1 MAAVAAM
8 RAAQRKKEQ
17 VRQEAEANKREREK
31 ARAHDHHGTSGS
43 LDAEGF
49 VNELMEDTTKL
60 DLNEG
65 ESAGARAHLVHVGAV
80 RRVDESELQREKEGG
95 GGGGGGAG
103 GGGRGRG

>member
-1 MAAVAAM
+1 MAAAAGM

-65 ESAGARAHLVHVGAV
+65 ESAGARRA
-80 RRVDESELQREKEGG
+80 RRRRCFFSRARARPPPFCARAQATATRCPTCS
-95 GGGGGGAG
+95 
-103 GGGRGRG
+103 R

>member
-65 ESAGARAHLVHVGAV
+65 ESAGARRARPPPFCA
-80 RRVDESELQREKEGG
+80 RAQATATRCPTCSR
-95 GGGGGGAG
+95 
-103 GGGRGRG
+103 